1 MQCVSVTMAGL
12 PYTSPIIRLALFLPT
27 PGSFSRSVI
36 LSGTR
41 PPKSSRSILMQAL
54 ISRALLFP
62 RPHGRT
68 ISSMSETSASARASM
83 EGYFLNK
90 STTTTFTRASVHWAA
105 SLTDTRSFQA
115 SSYSRV
121 QSVRGYAV
129 FSLFI
134 TSMAN
139 FSFVIWA
146 SLYLFCNYSVTLFYS
161 IQKCAEI
168 VKWIYVERIT

>member
-1 MQCVSVTMAGL
+1 MHNASTYIVQHTHVTVRCGSGSTYGASMINQPVAEVIALLGWDDFPKLHLHFFRVLYSIYEPIRLQRRMQCVSVTMAGL

-41 PPKSSRSILMQAL
+41 LPKSSRSILMQAL

-83 EGYFLNK
+83 EGYF
-90 STTTTFTRASVHWAA
+90 FEQIHH
-105 SLTDTRSFQA
+105 D
-115 SSYSRV
+115 YI
-121 QSVRGYAV
+121 YAGI
-129 FSLFI
+129 SALG
-134 TSMAN
+134 
-139 FSFVIWA
+139 
-146 SLYLFCNYSVTLFYS
+146 C
-161 IQKCAEI
+161 EPD
-168 VKWIYVERIT
+168 